1 VPVQESWISPC
12 RRRRRRRLFLS
23 PADCVWFA
31 VRFIR
36 RRFAFDTDSIIPKFF
51 CFSSSRR
58 EKERRTRT
66 LDEGE
71 REKGHSLVCQ
81 LGPFFYYFYFILF
94 SWKEKNVVILPNRL
108 VLFDS
113 VVFLSFLFIY
123 QKIQHPH

>member
-1 VPVQESWISPC
+1 VPVQESWIWPC
-12 RRRRRRRLFLS
+12 RRRRRRLFLS

-36 RRFAFDTDSIIPKFF
+36 RRFAFDTDSIIPKFLVF
-51 CFSSSRR
+51 PVHGERKR
-58 EKERRTRT
+58 EG